1 VKELFELEDIMST
14 KQINGMVP
22 RRMFFLFALLGLT
35 IGLGES
41 SHAAGNDNQ
50 PTLTVGDRL
59 PDATLIGFHGKSV
72 RLTDTQSRVK
82 LISIVPQLNT
92 PVCDEQTHHFSEQ
105 NAGLDRTV
113 EIITLSTNPSDDQAA
128 FAKKTRISN
137 ITFLSDAPSFEFGK
151 RTGLLL
157 PAHRI
162 LHRAVIVTDAD
173 NIIRYVQLVPMGEL
187 PDFAAA
193 YDAARRLAAAK

>member
-1 VKELFELEDIMST
+1 
-14 KQINGMVP
+14 
-22 RRMFFLFALLGLT
+22 MFFLFALLGLT

-128 FAKKTRISN
+128 FAKKAGISN
-137 ITFLSDAPSFEFGK
+137 ITFLSDAPSFEFVLSLWG
-151 RTGLLL
+151 RG
-157 PAHRI
+157 I
-162 LHRAVIVTDAD
+162 LNFKFNVKIFVRGPEFK
-173 NIIRYVQLVPMGEL
+173 YFGG
-187 PDFAAA
+187 DFI
-193 YDAARRLAAAK
+193 

>member
-1 VKELFELEDIMST
+1 MMNTTQK
-14 KQINGMVP
+14 NGMVP
-22 RRMFFLFALLGLT
+22 RGMFIIFIFTLLGLA
-35 IGLGES
+35 IGVDEPS
-41 SHAAGNDNQ
+41 YAVGNDNQ
-50 PTLTVGDRL
+50 PTFTVGDRL

-128 FAKKTRISN
+128 FAKKAGISN

-157 PAHRI
+157 PTHRI
-162 LHRAVIVTDAD
+162 LHRAVIVADAD
-173 NIIRYVQLVPMGEL
+173 NIIRYVQLVPMGDL

-193 YDAARRLAAAK
+193 YDAARRLAAAR

>member
-1 VKELFELEDIMST
+1 MNA

-22 RRMFFLFALLGLT
+22 SGMFFVFALLGLT
-35 IGLGES
+35 IGVGEP
-41 SHAAGNDNQ
+41 SHAAENDNQ
-50 PTLTVGDRL
+50 PTFTVGDRL
-59 PDATLIGFHGKSV
+59 PDATLIGFHGKKSV

-113 EIITLSTNPSDDQAA
+113 EIITISTNPSDDQAA
-128 FAKKTRISN
+128 FAKKARISN
-137 ITFLSDAPSFEFGK
+137 VTFLSDAPSFEFGK
-151 RTGLLL
+151 RIGLLL
-157 PAHRI
+157 PTHKI
-162 LHRAVIVTDAD
+162 LHRAVIVADAD

-187 PDFAAA
+187 PDFDAA
-193 YDAARRLAAAK
+193 YDAARKLAAAR

>member
-1 VKELFELEDIMST
+1 MFSEREDSMNTNLIKE
-14 KQINGMVP
+14 MVAGG
-22 RRMFFLFALLGLT
+22 MFFIFTLAGL
-35 IGLGES
+35 IVGVGEP

-50 PTLTVGDRL
+50 PTFKVGDRL
-59 PDATLIGFHGKSV
+59 PDATLIGFNGKSV
-72 RLTDTQSRVK
+72 RLTDMLSRVK

-113 EIITLSTNPSDDQAA
+113 EIITLSTNPFDDQAA
-128 FAKKTRISN
+128 FAKKARISN

-157 PAHRI
+157 PMYRI
-162 LHRAVIVTDAD
+162 LHRAVIVADAE
-173 NIIRYVQLVPMGEL
+173 NVIRYVQLVPMGEL
-187 PDFAAA
+187 PNFDAA
-193 YDAARRLAAAK
+193 YDAARRLAAAR